1 MAKQENIEIDREAF
15 PRNESFIFHK
25 TQDIFEKKKYLTEV
39 KSEILDAEKYRD
51 MLKEYLKLSETV
63 TCNSSKIGQI
73 TTNITNETEDLQN
86 SIGLVKKDVAIL
98 ELKRKHETKPNSENK
113 KCVTNMKKVLFEFYE
128 SNFDSFLQK
137 EKKLIEL
144 KKLIE
149 DDNDSTMLKDQNM
162 ELIELI
168 KEFESLKAK
177 NIRLNEI
184 MSMNIKQKCK

>member
-73 TTNITNETEDLQN
+73 TTNITM
-86 SIGLVKKDVAIL
+86 
-98 ELKRKHETKPNSENK
+98 
-113 KCVTNMKKVLFEFYE
+113 TNMKKVLFEFYE